1 MESNFVDYVKI
12 LCRSG
17 KGGKGSMHLKHV
29 KYNPNGGPDGGDGG
43 RGGNIYLRGNHNY
56 WTLLHLKYERHIFAE
71 HGGNGGRDKC
81 HGTDGKDIYIDVP
94 CGTVVYNAETG
105 KYVCD
110 VTYDGQVI
118 MLLKGGRGGLGNFQ
132 FRSATNQAPRYAQP
146 GEPMQE
152 MTVILELK
160 LLADVGL
167 VGFPNAGKS
176 TLVSALSNAKPKIA
190 NYPFTT
196 MEPSLGIV
204 GYRDQ
209 KSFVMADIPG
219 IIEGASEGRGLGLRF
234 LRHIERNS
242 LLLFMV
248 PGDTDDIRREYE
260 ILLNELRQFN
270 PELCDK
276 HRVLAVTKCDLLD
289 EELMEMLREELR
301 TITNPETP
309 SNSPCL
315 GGEHESSLNR
325 EDLGGSVPVV
335 FISAVTGFGLEELKD
350 VLWAEMNAESN
361 KLAAI
366 TTSEALAHKDKDMT
380 RFQEEMADE
389 GEDEDIE
396 IIDVDEDDIED
407 LDDFEYEEDE

>member
-1 MESNFVDYVKI
+1 MAESNFVDYVKI
-12 LCRSG
+12 CCRSG
-17 KGGKGSMHLKHV
+17 KGGKGSMHLKRM

-56 WTLLHLKYERHIFAE
+56 WTLLHLRYQRHIFAE

-110 VTYDGQVI
+110 VTEDGQVV

-176 TLVSALSNAKPKIA
+176 TLVSALSNARPKIA

-204 GYRDQ
+204 GYRDD

-219 IIEGASEGRGLGLRF
+219 IIEGASEGKGLGLRF

-248 PGDTDDIRREYE
+248 PGDTDDIKKEYD
-260 ILLNELRQFN
+260 ILLNELRNFN
-270 PELCDK
+270 PDMLDK

-289 EELMEMLREELR
+289 EELIDMLRDTL
-301 TITNPETP
+301 P
-309 SNSPCL
+309 
-315 GGEHESSLNR
+315 
-325 EDLGGSVPVV
+325 DDVPVV
-335 FISAVTGFGLEELKD
+335 FISAVTGMGLTELKD
-350 VLWAEMNAESN
+350 VLWAELNSESN
-361 KLAAI
+361 KLQTI
-366 TTSEALAHKDKDMT
+366 TADDVIVHKDKDMS
-380 RFQEEMADE
+380 RFAMELADE
-389 GEDEDIE
+389 GEDIE
-396 IIDVDEDDIED
+396 FVEIED
-407 LDDFEYEEDE
+407 LEDVEYDEIEDIDEEG